1 MPNVDGPAPDPSPHA
16 EIRITA
22 LHSLRGANFWSQR
35 PVTRMDLVVG
45 RYDEISS
52 AEVPEVTSSLERAMP
67 GLIEHRC
74 SIGERGG
81 FLQRLRRGTYAP
93 HIIEHVALELQAMA
107 GCDVGYGK
115 TRGGDEAGEYTL
127 VFEHCHANAGLRA
140 AALAL
145 EIVQR
150 AFAGSL
156 ESVDYA
162 VSELASLLATPDA
175 PPLRQRVLCGVTG
188 GGPRHATRAEML
200 RRGLSDAELVVDV
213 APGYLLQAGLPYSR
227 SDMAIILDADL
238 TDVPER
244 YRDEERARQLVGV
257 VADAVARDGFIVVPA
272 KQWELQDYAR
282 ERECRVAIFATDD
295 DITRRD
301 QRVARAT
308 ALVRDGRIVLE
319 SFDHASDGG
328 ALREGVPAAA
338 QVAAALAMFTIDEI
352 RGAACEPATP

>member
-1 MPNVDGPAPDPSPHA
+1 MPDPGT

-52 AEVPEVTSSLERAMP
+52 ADVPAVTTSLERTMP

-115 TRGGDEAGEYTL
+115 TRGGDEPGEYTL

-145 EIVQR
+145 EVVQR
-150 AFAGSL
+150 AFAGTL
-156 ESVDYA
+156 ESVDHA
-162 VSELASLLATPDA
+162 VQELSALLATPDA
-175 PPLRQRVLCGVTG
+175 PALRQRVLCGITG
-188 GGPRHATRAEML
+188 GGPRHETRAEMV
-200 RRGLSDAELVVDV
+200 RRRSSDEELIVDV
-213 APGYLLQAGLPYSR
+213 APGYLLQAGLPYS
-227 SDMAIILDADL
+227 
-238 TDVPER
+238 
-244 YRDEERARQLVGV
+244 
-257 VADAVARDGFIVVPA
+257 
-272 KQWELQDYAR
+272 
-282 ERECRVAIFATDD
+282 
-295 DITRRD
+295 
-301 QRVARAT
+301 
-308 ALVRDGRIVLE
+308 
-319 SFDHASDGG
+319 
-328 ALREGVPAAA
+328 
-338 QVAAALAMFTIDEI
+338 
-352 RGAACEPATP
+352 